1 MEMLKKIEVNYAP
14 GTITF
19 PSAGALKAY
28 VAEVLKK
35 TEGLV
40 ATDESIK
47 ATKTSRTEVNKLQK
61 AIADVR
67 KKYKKEWD
75 RPFTE
80 FESTLKALEGDCQ
93 AASTELKA
101 TIDSFEDQQ
110 KQERRKSVQELITE
124 MAPNYHVSPEDV
136 EILDKWLLKSTSKKA
151 VLEGVA
157 ESMKTLQRLNAEKAQ
172 VEKLCLKHEL
182 PAERYIDLLQR
193 GMTYIEVEQV
203 IETDLRKQEEVADLF
218 KQQRAA
224 EVVAQK
230 ASMVDVGDGKLIDT
244 ETGELKHELQ
254 RVSLELQ
261 GTKEQIDDIARYIV
275 KSGVK
280 IVSSSE
286 RETVIE

>member
-1 MEMLKKIEVNYAP
+1 MEMLKKIEVNYVP

-203 IETDLRKQEEVADLF
+203 IETDLRKQEEVADFF

>member
-1 MEMLKKIEVNYAP
+1 MEPLKKIEVNFTP
-14 GTITF
+14 GTIEF
-19 PSAGALKAY
+19 PSADRLKLY
-28 VAEVLKK
+28 VNEMLEK
-35 TEGLV
+35 TKGLV
-40 ATDESIK
+40 ATDDSIK
-47 ATKTSRTEVNKLQK
+47 ATKASRTEVNKLEK
-61 AIADVR
+61 SIADVR
-67 KKYKKEWD
+67 KKYKKAWNE
-75 RPFTE
+75 PFSA
-80 FESTLKALEGDCQ
+80 FESSLKELEGDCK
-93 AASTELKA
+93 AASQELKE

-244 ETGELKHELQ
+244 ETGEIKHELQ

-286 RETVIE
+286 RETVFE

>member
-1 MEMLKKIEVNYAP
+1 MEMLKIEVNYVP

-80 FESTLKALEGDCQ
+80 FESTLKALEGDCKD
-93 AASTELKA
+93 ASADLKA
-101 TIDSFEDQQ
+101 AIDSFEDQQ
-110 KQERRKSVQELITE
+110 KEERRKAVQGLIDE
-124 MAPNYHVSPEDV
+124 MAPNYHVNPKDV

-157 ESMKTLQRLNAEKAQ
+157 ESMKTLQRLNSEKAQ
-172 VEKLCLKHEL
+172 VEKLCLKHGL
-182 PAERYIDLLQR
+182 PAERYIDLLQN
-193 GMTYIEVEQV
+193 MTYIEVEQV
-203 IETDLRKQEEVADLF
+203 IEADLF

-244 ETGELKHELQ
+244 ETGEIKHELQ

-286 RETVIE
+286 RETVFE

>member
-1 MEMLKKIEVNYAP
+1 MEMLKKIEVNYVP

-80 FESTLKALEGDCQ
+80 FESTLKALEGDCK

-157 ESMKTLQRLNAEKAQ
+157 ESMKTLQRLNSEKAQ
-172 VEKLCLKHEL
+172 VEKLCLKHGL
-182 PAERYIDLLQR
+182 PAERYIDLLQN
-193 GMTYIEVEQV
+193 MTYIEVEQV
-203 IETDLRKQEEVADLF
+203 IEADLRKQEEVADLF

-230 ASMVDVGDGKLIDT
+230 ASMVDAGNGRLIDT
-244 ETGELKHELQ
+244 DTGELKHEFQ
-254 RVSLELQ
+254 RISLELQ
-261 GTKEQIDDIARYIV
+261 GTKEQIDAVARYIAQ
-275 KSGVK
+275 SGVK
-280 IVSSSE
+280 IISSSE

>member
-1 MEMLKKIEVNYAP
+1 MEMLKKIEVNYVP

-80 FESTLKALEGDCQ
+80 FESTLKALEGDCK

-157 ESMKTLQRLNAEKAQ
+157 ESMQTLQRLNAEKAQ

-244 ETGELKHELQ
+244 ETGEIKHELQ

>member
-1 MEMLKKIEVNYAP
+1 MEMLKKMEVNYVP

-80 FESTLKALEGDCQ
+80 FESTLKALEGDCKD
-93 AASTELKA
+93 ASADLKA
-101 TIDSFEDQQ
+101 AIDSFEDQQ
-110 KQERRKSVQELITE
+110 KEERRKAVQGLIDE
-124 MAPNYHVSPEDV
+124 MAPNYHVNPEDV
-136 EILDKWLLKSTSKKA
+136 EILDKWLLKSTSKKV

-157 ESMKTLQRLNAEKAQ
+157 ESMKTLQRLNAEKVQ
-172 VEKLCLKHEL
+172 VEKLCLKHGL
-182 PAERYIDLLQR
+182 PAERYIDLLQT
-193 GMTYIEVEQV
+193 MTYIEVEQV
-203 IETDLRKQEEVADLF
+203 IEADLRKQEEVADLF
-218 KQQRAA
+218 KKQRAA

>member
-1 MEMLKKIEVNYAP
+1 MEMLKKIEVNYVP

-80 FESTLKALEGDCQ
+80 FESTLKALEGDCK

-172 VEKLCLKHEL
+172 VEKLCLKHEF

-203 IETDLRKQEEVADLF
+203 IEGDLRKQEEVADIF

-230 ASMVDVGDGKLIDT
+230 ASMVDAGNGRLIDT
-244 ETGELKHELQ
+244 DTGELKHEFQ

-261 GTKEQIDDIARYIV
+261 GTKEQIDAVARYIAQ
-275 KSGVK
+275 SGVK
-280 IVSSSE
+280 IISSSE

>member
-1 MEMLKKIEVNYAP
+1 METLKKIEVNYTP

-28 VAEVLKK
+28 VAEVLAK
-35 TEGLV
+35 TKGLV

-67 KKYKKEWD
+67 KQYKKEWD
-75 RPFTE
+75 RPFVE
-80 FESTLKALEGDCQ
+80 FESTLKALEGDCK
-93 AASTELKA
+93 AASADLKA
-101 TIDSFEDQQ
+101 AIDSFEDQQ
-110 KQERRKSVQELITE
+110 KEERRKAVQGLIDE
-124 MAPNYHVSPEDV
+124 MAPNYHVNPEDV
-136 EILDKWLLKSTSKKA
+136 EILDKWLLKSTSKKV

-172 VEKLCLKHEL
+172 VEKLCLKHGL
-182 PAERYIDLLQR
+182 PAERYIDLLQN
-193 GMTYIEVEQV
+193 MTYIEVEQV

-230 ASMVDVGDGKLIDT
+230 ASMVDAGNGRLIDT
-244 ETGELKHELQ
+244 DTGELKHEFQ
-254 RVSLELQ
+254 RISLELQ
-261 GTKEQIDDIARYIV
+261 GTKEQIDAVARYIAQ
-275 KSGVK
+275 SGVK
-280 IVSSSE
+280 IISSSD

>member
-1 MEMLKKIEVNYAP
+1 MEMLKKIEVNYVP

-19 PSAGALKAY
+19 PSADALKAY
-28 VAEVLKK
+28 VAEVLTK
-35 TEGLV
+35 TKGLV

-47 ATKTSRTEVNKLQK
+47 ATKTSRTEVNKLEK
-61 AIADVR
+61 SIADVR
-67 KKYKKEWD
+67 KKYKKAWNE
-75 RPFTE
+75 PFSA
-80 FESTLKALEGDCQ
+80 FESSLKELEGDCK
-93 AASTELKA
+93 AASQELKE
-101 TIDSFEDQQ
+101 TIDSFESEQ
-110 KQERRKSVQELITE
+110 KEQRRQSVKEVIEE

-136 EILDKWLLKSTSKKA
+136 EVLDKWLLKSTSKKA

-172 VEKLCLKHEL
+172 VEKLCLKHGL
-182 PAERYIDLLQR
+182 PAERYIDLLQA
-193 GMTYIEVEQV
+193 MTYIEVEQV
-203 IETDLRKQEEVADLF
+203 IEADLRKQEEVADLS

>member
-1 MEMLKKIEVNYAP
+1 MEALKKIEVNYTP
-14 GTITF
+14 GKITF

-28 VAEVLKK
+28 VAEVLTK
-35 TEGLV
+35 TKGLV

-67 KKYKKEWD
+67 KQYKKEWD
-75 RPFTE
+75 RPFVE
-80 FESTLKALEGDCQ
+80 FESTLKALEGDCKD
-93 AASTELKA
+93 ASADLKA
-101 TIDSFEDQQ
+101 AIDSFEDQ
-110 KQERRKSVQELITE
+110 KKEERRKAVQGLIDE
-124 MAPNYHVSPEDV
+124 MAPNYHVNPKDV

-172 VEKLCLKHEL
+172 VEKLCLKHGL
-182 PAERYIDLLQR
+182 PAERYIDLLQT
-193 GMTYIEVEQV
+193 MTYIEVEQV
-203 IETDLRKQEEVADLF
+203 IEADLRKQEEVADLF
-218 KQQRAA
+218 KLQRTA

-280 IVSSSE
+280 IISSSE

>member
-1 MEMLKKIEVNYAP
+1 MEPLKKIEVNFTP
-14 GTITF
+14 GTIEF
-19 PSAGALKAY
+19 PSADRMKLY
-28 VAEVLKK
+28 VNETLEK
-35 TEGLV
+35 TKGLV
-40 ATDESIK
+40 ATDDSIK
-47 ATKTSRTEVNKLQK
+47 ATKASRTEVNKLEK
-61 AIADVR
+61 SIADVR
-67 KKYKKEWD
+67 KRYKKAWNE
-75 RPFTE
+75 PFSA
-80 FESTLKALEGDCQ
+80 FESSLKELEGDCK
-93 AASTELKA
+93 AASQELKE
-101 TIDSFEDQQ
+101 TIDSFENQQ
-110 KQERRKSVQELITE
+110 KEERRKVVQGLIDE
-124 MAPNYHVSPEDV
+124 MAPNYGVSADKI
-136 EILDKWLLKSTSKKA
+136 EIIDKWLLKSTAKKTI
-151 VLEGVA
+151 LEEIA

-172 VEKLCLKHEL
+172 VEKLCLKHGL

-203 IETDLRKQEEVADLF
+203 IEGDLRKQEEVADLF

-224 EVVAQK
+224 EVAAQK
-230 ASMVDVGDGKLIDT
+230 VGMVDVGDGKLIDT

>member
-1 MEMLKKIEVNYAP
+1 MEMLKKIEVNYVP

-80 FESTLKALEGDCQ
+80 FESTLKALEGDCKD
-93 AASTELKA
+93 ASADLKA
-101 TIDSFEDQQ
+101 AIDSFEDQQ
-110 KQERRKSVQELITE
+110 KEERRKAVQGLIDE
-124 MAPNYHVSPEDV
+124 MAPNYHVNPEDV
-136 EILDKWLLKSTSKKA
+136 EILDKWLLKSTSKKV

-157 ESMKTLQRLNAEKAQ
+157 ESMKTLQRLNAEKVQ
-172 VEKLCLKHEL
+172 VEKHCLKHGL
-182 PAERYIDLLQR
+182 PAERYIDLLQT
-193 GMTYIEVEQV
+193 MTYIEVEQV
-203 IETDLRKQEEVADLF
+203 IEADLRKQEEVADLF
-218 KQQRAA
+218 KKQRAA

>member
-1 MEMLKKIEVNYAP
+1 MEMLKKIEVNYVP

-19 PSAGALKAY
+19 PSACALKAY

-80 FESTLKALEGDCQ
+80 FESTLKALEGDCK

-157 ESMKTLQRLNAEKAQ
+157 ESMKTLQRLNSEKAQ
-172 VEKLCLKHEL
+172 VEKLCLKHGL
-182 PAERYIDLLQR
+182 PAERYIDLLQN
-193 GMTYIEVEQV
+193 MTYIEVEQV
-203 IETDLRKQEEVADLF
+203 IEADLRKQEEVADLF

-230 ASMVDVGDGKLIDT
+230 ASMVDAGNGRLIDT
-244 ETGELKHELQ
+244 DTGELKHEFQ
-254 RVSLELQ
+254 RISLELQ
-261 GTKEQIDDIARYIV
+261 GTKEQIDAVARYIAQ
-275 KSGVK
+275 SGVK
-280 IVSSSE
+280 IISSSE

>member
-1 MEMLKKIEVNYAP
+1 MEALKKIEVNYTP

-80 FESTLKALEGDCQ
+80 FESTLKALEGDCKD
-93 AASTELKA
+93 ASADLKA
-101 TIDSFEDQQ
+101 AIDSFEDQQ
-110 KQERRKSVQELITE
+110 KEERRKAVQGLIDE
-124 MAPNYHVSPEDV
+124 MAPNYHVNPEDV
-136 EILDKWLLKSTSKKA
+136 EVLDKWLLKSTSKKA

-172 VEKLCLKHEL
+172 VEKLCLKHGL
-182 PAERYIDLLQR
+182 PVERYIDLLQT
-193 GMTYIEVEQV
+193 MTYIEVEQV
-203 IETDLRKQEEVADLF
+203 IEADLRKQEEVADLF
-218 KQQRAA
+218 KLQRTA

>member
-1 MEMLKKIEVNYAP
+1 MEPLKKIEVNFTP
-14 GTITF
+14 GTIEF
-19 PSAGALKAY
+19 PSADRLKLY
-28 VAEVLKK
+28 VNETLEK
-35 TEGLV
+35 TKGLV
-40 ATDESIK
+40 ATDDSIK
-47 ATKTSRTEVNKLQK
+47 ATKASRTEVNKLEK
-61 AIADVR
+61 SIADVR
-67 KKYKKEWD
+67 KRYKKAWNE
-75 RPFTE
+75 PFSV
-80 FESTLKALEGDCQ
+80 FESSLKELEGDCK
-93 AASTELKA
+93 AASQELKE
-101 TIDSFEDQQ
+101 TIDSFENQQ
-110 KQERRKSVQELITE
+110 KEERRKAVQGLIDE
-124 MAPNYHVSPEDV
+124 MAPNYHVNPEDV
-136 EILDKWLLKSTSKKA
+136 EVLDKWLLKSTSKKA

-172 VEKLCLKHEL
+172 VEKLCLKHGL

-203 IETDLRKQEEVADLF
+203 IEGDLRKQEEVADLF

>member
-1 MEMLKKIEVNYAP
+1 MEMLKKIEVNYVP

-80 FESTLKALEGDCQ
+80 FESTLKALEGDCK

-230 ASMVDVGDGKLIDT
+230 ASMVDAGNGRLIDT
-244 ETGELKHELQ
+244 DTGELKHEFQ
-254 RVSLELQ
+254 RISLELQ
-261 GTKEQIDDIARYIV
+261 GTKEQIDAVARYIAQ
-275 KSGVK
+275 SGVK
-280 IVSSSE
+280 IISSSE

>member
-1 MEMLKKIEVNYAP
+1 MEMLKKIKVNYVP

-80 FESTLKALEGDCQ
+80 FESTLKALEGDCKD
-93 AASTELKA
+93 ASADLKA
-101 TIDSFEDQQ
+101 AIDSFEDQQ
-110 KQERRKSVQELITE
+110 KEERRKAVQGLIDE
-124 MAPNYHVSPEDV
+124 MAPNYHVNPEDV
-136 EILDKWLLKSTSKKA
+136 EVLDKWLLKSTSKKA

-172 VEKLCLKHEL
+172 VEKLCLKHGL

-203 IETDLRKQEEVADLF
+203 IEGDLRKQEEVADLF

-261 GTKEQIDDIARYIV
+261 GTKEQIDAVARYIAQ
-275 KSGVK
+275 SGVK
-280 IVSSSE
+280 IISSSE

>member
-1 MEMLKKIEVNYAP
+1 MEMLKKIEVNYVP

-80 FESTLKALEGDCQ
+80 FESTLKALEGDCK

-193 GMTYIEVEQV
+193 GMTYVEVEQV

>member
-254 RVSLELQ
+254 RVSLEFQ

>member
-1 MEMLKKIEVNYAP
+1 MEMLKKIEVNYVP

-80 FESTLKALEGDCQ
+80 FESTLKALEGDCK

-172 VEKLCLKHEL
+172 VEKLCLKHEF
-182 PAERYIDLLQR
+182 PAERYIDLLR
-193 GMTYIEVEQV
+193 
-203 IETDLRKQEEVADLF
+203 
-218 KQQRAA
+218 
-224 EVVAQK
+224 
-230 ASMVDVGDGKLIDT
+230 
-244 ETGELKHELQ
+244 
-254 RVSLELQ
+254 
-261 GTKEQIDDIARYIV
+261 
-275 KSGVK
+275 
-280 IVSSSE
+280 
-286 RETVIE
+286 

>member
-1 MEMLKKIEVNYAP
+1 
-14 GTITF
+14 
-19 PSAGALKAY
+19 
-28 VAEVLKK
+28 
-35 TEGLV
+35 
-40 ATDESIK
+40 
-47 ATKTSRTEVNKLQK
+47 
-61 AIADVR
+61 
-67 KKYKKEWD
+67 
-75 RPFTE
+75 
-80 FESTLKALEGDCQ
+80 
-93 AASTELKA
+93 
-101 TIDSFEDQQ
+101 
-110 KQERRKSVQELITE
+110 
-124 MAPNYHVSPEDV
+124 MAPNYHVNPEDV
-136 EILDKWLLKSTSKKA
+136 EVLDKWLLKSTSKKA

-172 VEKLCLKHEL
+172 VEKLCLKHGL

-203 IETDLRKQEEVADLF
+203 IEGDLRKQEEVADLF